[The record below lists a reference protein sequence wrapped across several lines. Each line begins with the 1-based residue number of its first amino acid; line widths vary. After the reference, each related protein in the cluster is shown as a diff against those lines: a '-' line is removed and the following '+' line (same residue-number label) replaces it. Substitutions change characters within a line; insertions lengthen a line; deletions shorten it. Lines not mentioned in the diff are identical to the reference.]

1 RQYLQRPALLVLEGL
16 EARTGGTGADVLLQ
30 TLAFLSREPPVEEQ
44 RHVLLRAGARDEVV
58 ELFGQRA
65 PCAGE
70 ERLGCAGGDPEDLRV
85 LGVRPAF
92 DLAHHDRLALR
103 HRDAPEGSHQL
114 GDGRSVAVL
123 LYARRLREV
132 ALEQGLSGSRAL
144 LPETLA
150 HEVVR

>member
-1 RQYLQRPALLVLEGL
+1 ALLVLEGL
-16 EARTGGTGADVLLQ
+16 EARAGGTGVDVLLQ
-30 TLAFLSREPPVEEQ
+30 TLAFLSREPPIEEP
-44 RHVLLRAGARDEVV
+44 RYVLLRPGARDEVV
-58 ELFGQRA
+58 ELLGQRA
-65 PCAGE
+65 PGPEE
-70 ERLGCAGGDPEDLRV
+70 ERLEGAGGDPEHLRD

-103 HRDAPEGSHQL
+103 HGDATEGSHQL

-123 LYARRLREV
+123 LNARRLREV

-150 HEVVR
+150 HEVVRDREQP